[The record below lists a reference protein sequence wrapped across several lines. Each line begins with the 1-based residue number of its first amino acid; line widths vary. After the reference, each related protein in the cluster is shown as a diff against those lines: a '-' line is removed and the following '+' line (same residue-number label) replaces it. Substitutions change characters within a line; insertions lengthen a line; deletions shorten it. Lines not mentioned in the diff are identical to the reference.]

1 MDKGQYKEM
10 LSDAISENSYN
21 KKIVEKVE
29 ILVEDEPNDMQLGKR
44 IRQLIW
50 SLKDDRDVSSVQL
63 NIFDD

>member
-21 KKIVEKVE
+21 KKIIEKVE
-29 ILVEDEPNDMQLGKR
+29 TLAKDYPNDMQLGKK
-44 IRQLIW
+44 IRELMW
-50 SLKDDRDVSSVQL
+50 SLKDDRDISSVQL

>member
-21 KKIVEKVE
+21 KKIIEKVE
-29 ILVEDEPNDMQLGKR
+29 TLAKDCPNDMQLGKK
-44 IRQLIW
+44 IRELVW
-50 SLKDDRDVSSVQL
+50 SLKDDRDISSVQL

>member
-1 MDKGQYKEM
+1 MDKGQYKGM

-29 ILVEDEPNDMQLGKR
+29 TLAKDYPNDMQLGKK
-44 IRQLIW
+44 IRELVW
-50 SLKDDRDVSSVQL
+50 SLKDDRDISSVQL

>member
-10 LSDAISENSYN
+10 LSDTISENSYN